1 MGVIMGIAC
10 SSYRMYSML
19 SEINTSGLDW
29 SYGHPLKLKCSASTA
44 LGSTVHKLLCLS
56 RLSNRELFSR

>member
-10 SSYRMYSML
+10 SSYGMYSML

-29 SYGHPLKLKCSASTA
+29 SYGHPLKQIAA